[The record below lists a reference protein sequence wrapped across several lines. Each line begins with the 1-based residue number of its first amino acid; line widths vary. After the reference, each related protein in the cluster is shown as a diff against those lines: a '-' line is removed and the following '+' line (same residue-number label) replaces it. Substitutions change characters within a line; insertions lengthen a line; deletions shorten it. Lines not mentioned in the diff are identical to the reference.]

1 MKYKTRIEKIFKAWE
16 TRDWDFVAG
25 GLAED
30 FTFTSPYDDH
40 LSKEDFKE
48 KCWNTIKEIGEFEI
62 VTIVEG
68 ETEAFVRYKNKING
82 EKVQNTEQFIFE
94 GDKLKEVVV
103 FFGRAEDVLG
113 KGK

>member
-1 MKYKTRIEKIFKAWE
+1 LIERRKAMKYKTRIEKIFRAWTE
-16 TRDWDFVAG
+16 RDWDYVAN

-30 FTFTSPYDDH
+30 FTFTSPYDDQ
-40 LSKEDFKE
+40 LNKKDFKE
-48 KCWNTIKEIGEFEI
+48 KCWNTIKEIGTFEI
-62 VTIVEG
+62 VTIVES

-103 FFGRAEDVLG
+103 FFGLPE
-113 KGK
+113 